1 MDGKRVDK
9 GAKTFGVADEF
20 IMHTFTAHLISSI
33 CELLGIHSTTD
44 PIPHENSKGWLQ
56 SAAKSLAAKT
66 LAPCE
71 STDPLYAFHRSFL
84 STCFL
89 YVDLRTSIR

>member
-44 PIPHENSKGWLQ
+44 PIPHENSKG
-56 SAAKSLAAKT
+56 
-66 LAPCE
+66 
-71 STDPLYAFHRSFL
+71 
-84 STCFL
+84 
-89 YVDLRTSIR
+89 